1 MSAVAHEAETRT
13 LTFLEAIREALAE
26 EMRRDDRVFILGEDV
41 VGGAARAHLEED
53 DAWGGVMGVT
63 RGLVQEFGRRR
74 VRDTPISE
82 AGFVGAA
89 VGAAAVGLRPVVEL
103 MFVDFHGICWDQI
116 YNQAAKLRYMLGGQV
131 SVPLVI
137 RTMIGAGLGEAGQH
151 SSCHY
156 SLFTHIPG
164 LKCVIPAT
172 PEDAKGL
179 LISAIRDD
187 DPVVFFEHK
196 LLYTEKGT
204 VSEQTPP
211 IPLGKADVKRSG
223 TDVTVVALSLMVKR
237 ALEAAE
243 LLAAE
248 GISCEVVDL
257 RSTSPLDEE
266 TVVNSVQKTGRLVVV
281 DEDNPRCSV
290 ATDVVALAAERA
302 FDYLEA
308 PTKRVSAPHTPVPFS
323 PPLETFY
330 MPSVERIA
338 EAVRAVAS

>member
-1 MSAVAHEAETRT
+1 MSATATGAETKT
-13 LTFLEAIREALAE
+13 LTFLEAINEALAE
-26 EMRRDDRVFILGEDV
+26 EMRRDERVLVLGEDV
-41 VGGAARAHLEED
+41 VGGAARKHLEAE

-63 RGLVQEFGRRR
+63 RGLVQEFGRKR

-82 AGFVGAA
+82 AGFVGAG
-89 VGAAAVGLRPVVEL
+89 VGAALSGLRPVVEL

-116 YNQAAKLRYMLGGQV
+116 FNQAAKLRYMLGGQV
-131 SVPLVI
+131 NVPLVI

-164 LKCVIPAT
+164 LKCVMPSTPA
-172 PEDAKGL
+172 DAKGL

-196 LLYTEKGT
+196 MLYPEKGP
-204 VSEQTPP
+204 VPQAAL
-211 IPLGKADVKRSG
+211 IPLGQADVKRNG

-243 LLAAE
+243 LLASE

-257 RSTSPLDEE
+257 RCSSPLDEH
-266 TVVNSVQKTGRLVVV
+266 TVVGSVERTGRLVIV

-290 ATDVVALAAERA
+290 ATDVAALAADRA

-308 PTKRVSAPHTPVPFS
+308 PIKRVTAPHTPVPFS
-323 PPLETFY
+323 PPLEAFY
-330 MPSVERIA
+330 MPSVERIC
-338 EAVRAVAS
+338 EAVWAVAA